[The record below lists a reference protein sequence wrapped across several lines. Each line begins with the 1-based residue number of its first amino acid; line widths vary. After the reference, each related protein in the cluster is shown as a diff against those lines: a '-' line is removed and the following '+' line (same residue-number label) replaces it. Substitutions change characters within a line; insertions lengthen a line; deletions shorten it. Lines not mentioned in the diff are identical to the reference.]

1 MTDAVTLNTSQRLF
15 SEMLDNPAADDPFIA
30 ILEKNSRIPGQLATE
45 IYRNNTIGCR
55 KRSLQAIYPVIEKIL
70 GVQCFDKL
78 AHDFVMASPSF
89 DSDLNL
95 YGAGF
100 SGFLQ
105 KLTNNEPAFLELPYL
120 EDLATL
126 EWLCHKAYYS
136 PDDLPLSASQFADL
150 DTSVRIER
158 SRSLYCMSS
167 LYPVYAI
174 WQNHQGNDSVKE
186 VPALTDEEFILIF
199 RQQGHPVVQQLDRE
213 EWSILQSVEAQTG
226 LDGVVQSALIDG
238 VDIEQ
243 KLPVMIER
251 GWLRFSQ
258 CA

>member
-1 MTDAVTLNTSQRLF
+1 MTDTAILNTSQRLF
-15 SEMLDNPAADDPFIA
+15 SEMLDNPAADDLFIA
-30 ILEKNSRIPGQLATE
+30 ILEKNSRIPGQLATD
-45 IYRNNTIGCR
+45 IYRNNTIGTR
-55 KRSLQAIYPVIEKIL
+55 KRALQAIYPVIEKIL
-70 GVQCFDKL
+70 GALCFDKL
-78 AHDFVMASPSF
+78 ANDFVTASPSM

-100 SGFLQ
+100 SAFLQ
-105 KLTNNEPAFLELPYL
+105 KLTDNEPAFLELPYL
-120 EDLATL
+120 KDLATL
-126 EWLCHKAYYS
+126 EWLHHKAYYS

-174 WQNHQGNDSVKE
+174 WQNHQGDDSVHE

-226 LDGVVQSALIDG
+226 LDGVVQSALVDG
-238 VDIEQ
+238 VDIEH
-243 KLPVMIER
+243 KLPLMIER
-251 GWLRFSQ
+251 GWLRFCQ